1 MTSQLLI
8 FSKNYSITFKRV
20 AMNSEIING
29 SVDTNGT
36 VIAKIL
42 N

>member
-1 MTSQLLI
+1 
-8 FSKNYSITFKRV
+8 
-20 AMNSEIING
+20 MNSEIING

-42 N
+42 IKINDVVTENS